1 MPQSYISELLV
12 SSKRKRILDDF
23 AETTSAHG
31 CILASKSQ
39 NAFMRILWITAILSA
54 WIICTY
60 QIWISIDKYYQYQT
74 VVSIQIRHMTN
85 SIFPAV
91 TICNLNPIRAS
102 WLKTFF
108 SQTSNNETEKSD
120 NFHKFTEQQWKNYE
134 EQHRLAEHITPEM
147 RIIHKHLRLIFEKNI
162 NLSVA
167 GHDINHMLIDCTYQ
181 STKCT
186 AKNFTR
192 WEHGI
197 YGNCYTFQATGQQ
210 YQGFVG
216 PLYGLSL
223 TLYVADKEY
232 LVRHSQG
239 SGFKVEVHPAEYI
252 PFPEDKGFTISP
264 GVMTSVGIKQ
274 IRVSRMPLP
283 YDGTDCGDLGNNVEP
298 DGPWVN
304 ASLYHKR

>member
-1 MPQSYISELLV
+1 MSQRYITELFV
-12 SSKRKRILDDF
+12 SDKRKRILDDF
-23 AETTSAHG
+23 AERTSAHG

-39 NAFMRILWITAILSA
+39 NAFMRFFWIIAILLA

-85 SIFPAV
+85 IIFPAV

-102 WLKTFF
+102 WLKKVFPETFIRE
-108 SQTSNNETEKSD
+108 NRKID
-120 NFHKFTEQQWKNYE
+120 DFHKFTEQQWKDYE
-134 EQHRLAEHITPEM
+134 ERHRLAEHITPEM

-162 NLSVA
+162 NLSIA

-181 STKCT
+181 SAKCS
-186 AKNFTR
+186 AK
-192 WEHGI
+192 I
-197 YGNCYTFQATGQQ
+197 SPATNQQ
-210 YQGFVG
+210 YHGFVG

-223 TLYVADKEY
+223 TLYVADNEY
-232 LVRHSQG
+232 LARHSQG
-239 SGFKVEVHPAEYI
+239 SGFKVEIHPAEYI

-274 IRVSRMPLP
+274 MRVTRMPLP
-283 YDGTDCGDLGNNVEP
+283 YDGTDCGDFGDNIEN
-298 DGPWVN
+298 DGLKWMN

>member
-54 WIICTY
+54 WLVINNYVFIAKIFSRSKNFYEMIYRIICTY

-120 NFHKFTEQQWKNYE
+120 NV
-134 EQHRLAEHITPEM
+134 
-147 RIIHKHLRLIFEKNI
+147 
-162 NLSVA
+162 SV
-167 GHDINHMLIDCTYQ
+167 
-181 STKCT
+181 K
-186 AKNFTR
+186 
-192 WEHGI
+192 
-197 YGNCYTFQATGQQ
+197 
-210 YQGFVG
+210 
-216 PLYGLSL
+216 
-223 TLYVADKEY
+223 
-232 LVRHSQG
+232 
-239 SGFKVEVHPAEYI
+239 
-252 PFPEDKGFTISP
+252 
-264 GVMTSVGIKQ
+264 
-274 IRVSRMPLP
+274 
-283 YDGTDCGDLGNNVEP
+283 
-298 DGPWVN
+298 
-304 ASLYHKR
+304 